1 MDFSV
6 TFWKFQALG
15 IPSSIWI
22 YNELSNDIQSF
33 FMTNIF
39 LCESLISIVNWPI
52 FQCGNANFSA
62 CGNDDFFAC
71 EKKSILTPGG
81 KKGGQNLNSDS
92 ADVLSF
98 VKYCTML
105 NFKSI
110 GFVLLGYLCLV
121 GGGRKEE
128 EEGIGRFNSKPS
140 LQLNWGWSWARL
152 TNINTW
158 IK

>member
-1 MDFSV
+1 MRIFNFNS
-6 TFWKFQALG
+6 KL
-15 IPSSIWI
+15 
-22 YNELSNDIQSF
+22 
-33 FMTNIF
+33 TNISMRKRQF
-39 LCESLISIVNWPI
+39 FRVI
-52 FQCGNANFSA
+52 
-62 CGNDDFFAC
+62 NDDFSAC
-71 EKKSILTPGG
+71 EKKSILTPRG

-128 EEGIGRFNSKPS
+128 EEESEDLIAS
-140 LQLNWGWSWARL
+140 LAFS
-152 TNINTW
+152 
-158 IK
+158 